1 MRGREL
7 HLTDTERDMLLES
20 ARSLLPKVE
29 RRSARRAL
37 QVLEGHEVRIIKSPE
52 SVLVMMQTKDAF
64 GVPFCMGEVLV
75 TSAEVTYGEWKGYGL
90 IMGDEPEKAVLM
102 AAIEAVFQGRDRHLR
117 NRLKRWIAA
126 QQRKVKAQEDK
137 EAALLAATRVDF
149 EIMPTG

>member
-29 RRSARRAL
+29 RRSSRRAL
-37 QVLEGHEVRIIKSPE
+37 QVLEGHEVRIIKPPE

-75 TSAEVTYGEWKGYGL
+75 TSAEVAYGEWKGYGL

-102 AAIEAVFQGRDRHLR
+102 AAIEAVFQGRDRRLR